1 VKKIKM
7 GGGPEAS
14 AVGIGCMRF
23 SGMSGK
29 EVSEVIH
36 VALDN
41 GIDLFDHADIYG
53 GGKSE
58 ALFGQVFANE
68 PGLRQR
74 MFIQTKCGIRK
85 GFYDL
90 SKEHIIE
97 ALEKSLARLNTDYC
111 DMLLLHRPD
120 TLMEPEEIG
129 EAFES
134 LAASGKVRHFGV
146 SNMNPAQV
154 ALIQSACSHKLLVN
168 QLQFGPASTAI
179 IDTGI
184 NVNVKHKPGT
194 ERDGSLLEHHRL
206 NKITIQA
213 WSPLQYGFFAGTFLG
228 NPQYAKLNEVLG
240 RIAEGHGVTTATAAI
255 AWILR
260 HPAGMQAI
268 LGTTK
273 AKHVEDI
280 SRACDFEMSREDWYE
295 VYKAAGNEL
304 P

>member
-1 VKKIKM
+1 MKRIKM

-14 AVGIGCMRF
+14 AIGVGCMRF
-23 SGMSGK
+23 SGMPSA
-29 EVSEVIH
+29 EVSNVIH
-36 VALDN
+36 TALDC

-58 ALFGQVFANE
+58 ALFGQVFKDE
-68 PGLRQR
+68 PELRGKI
-74 MFIQTKCGIRK
+74 FIQTKCGIRR
-85 GFYDL
+85 GYYDL
-90 SKEHIIE
+90 SREHIVGSV
-97 ALEKSLARLNTDYC
+97 EKSLARLNTDYI

-120 TLMEPEEIG
+120 TLMEPDEVA
-129 EAFES
+129 EAFET

-154 ALIQSACSHKLLVN
+154 ALLQSACTHKLLVN

-184 NVNVKHKPGT
+184 NVNVRHKPGT
-194 ERDGSLLEHHRL
+194 ERDGSVLEHHRL
-206 NKITIQA
+206 NNITIQA
-213 WSPLQYGFFAGTFLG
+213 WSPLQYGFFAGVFLG
-228 NPQYAKLNEVLG
+228 NEQYAKLNDVLR
-240 RIAEGHGVTTATAAI
+240 RISDEHGITPAAAAI

-260 HPAGMQAI
+260 HPAKMQAI

-273 AKHVEDI
+273 ARHVEDI
-280 SRACDFEMSREDWYE
+280 SRACSFEMTREDWYE